1 MNAIRGRARS
11 KSRKPDPVLV
21 ALGERVRDLRAIR
34 GMSRK
39 MLAHDAGVS
48 ERFLA
53 DLETGVGNASILLL
67 NRLAQALALPVT
79 ELLAVDQEPRAAL
92 ARSMQILARLSPD
105 RLEEARELLQTR
117 FGAAVDSARRVRH
130 LALIG
135 LRGAGKSTL
144 GRRLAADLA
153 VPFVELDETIESLSG
168 MDTSQIH
175 GMLGQSAYRRYEL
188 KALEAVVNGSRI
200 VSRSAADTDGA
211 RRDEPRDRVVIAAP
225 GSIVSEPETYAFL
238 LANCYTV
245 WIKASPEEHMA
256 RVIAQGDLRPM
267 AGNREA
273 MDDLRRILAN
283 REPLYAQADVT
294 IDSAGHTVEE
304 TYANLRRALARDA
317 AIAGAARSTA
327 SA

>member
-1 MNAIRGRARS
+1 MSAVRS
-11 KSRKPDPVLV
+11 RTRSGARKPDPVLL

-39 MLAHDAGVS
+39 MLAHDAGIS

-67 NRLAQALALPVT
+67 TRLAQALALPLS
-79 ELLAVDQEPRAAL
+79 ELLGDDRTPRGGL
-92 ARSMQILARLSPD
+92 ARSMQILARLPPE
-105 RLEEARELLQTR
+105 RLEEAHELLQTR
-117 FGAAVDSARRVRH
+117 FGTAIDPVRRTQRI
-130 LALIG
+130 ALIG

-144 GRRLAADLA
+144 GRLLADELG
-153 VPFVELDETIESLSG
+153 VPFVELDERIESMSG
-168 MDTSQIH
+168 MDTAQIH

-188 KALEAVVNGSRI
+188 KALESLVDGRDSRQAG
-200 VSRSAADTDGA
+200 RDFTAANSTA
-211 RRDEPRDRVVIAAP
+211 RDASYDRVVFAAP
-225 GSIVSEPETYAFL
+225 GSIVSEPESYGYL
-238 LANCYTV
+238 LANCYTI

-283 REPLYAQADVT
+283 REPLYAQADLT
-294 IDSAGHTVEE
+294 IDSAGRTVEE
-304 TYANLRRALARDA
+304 TYAELKRALTA
-317 AIAGAARSTA
+317 AT
-327 SA
+327 

>member
-1 MNAIRGRARS
+1 MTTV
-11 KSRKPDPVLV
+11 SRKPRDRSRVADPVLV
-21 ALGERVRDLRAIR
+21 QLGERVRDLRAIR

-39 MLAHDAGVS
+39 TLARDAGVS

-53 DLETGVGNASILLL
+53 DLESGVGNASILLL
-67 NRLAQALALPVT
+67 SRLAQALALPLT
-79 ELLAVDQEPRAAL
+79 DLLGAERDPGTSL
-92 ARSMQILARLSPD
+92 ARSMQLLTRLSPE
-105 RLEEARELLQTR
+105 RLAEAHQWLRTR
-117 FGAAVDSARRVRH
+117 FAPAADSTERARRI
-130 LALIG
+130 ALIG

-144 GRRLAADLA
+144 GRLLALELR
-153 VPFVELDETIESLSG
+153 VPFVELDDRITSLSG
-168 MDTSQIH
+168 MDTAQIH

-188 KALEAVVNGSRI
+188 KALEAIVEESAGRAEAGVVL
-200 VSRSAADTDGA
+200 
-211 RRDEPRDRVVIAAP
+211 AAP

-283 REPLYAQADVT
+283 REPLYAQADLT
-294 IDSAGHTVEE
+294 IDSAGRTAAE
-304 TYANLRRALARDA
+304 TYAEMREALEAHL
-317 AIAGAARSTA
+317 TP
-327 SA
+327 